1 MNTKNVPYEF
11 KPKDEGLKTPI
22 DRNAEVKSKP
32 DNRVP
37 FVNNSKPV
45 QKKFLGL
52 SNWAWLIAGGI
63 LVFAVLTVAIVL
75 AVH

>member
-1 MNTKNVPYEF
+1 
-11 KPKDEGLKTPI
+11 
-22 DRNAEVKSKP
+22 
-32 DNRVP
+32 
-37 FVNNSKPV
+37 VNNNKPV
-45 QKKFLGL
+45 QRKFLGL